1 MAVLAQASIMD
12 GTDNNHGMS
21 DQIISIIQMQPAWVT
36 VIMEQITLDTPL
48 TLQDIIKVIMDAQIS
63 TMTTKTA
70 TDTEVGVEEVEAD
83 MVVAAAMGMVPMV
96 PMKLSHNSTRSMAQV
111 SSRIVT
117 FQLVQRRMWPPR
129 RQEMSMNSV
138 ERYVRGLQPKKI
150 LHQNPLKMRM
160 RSRNQE
166 LLLLKTAMKLKPP
179 QLPFP
184 RKLLQLQKRS
194 MRQCQSKPLTILLMP
209 RIKVITTLH
218 TTLDMVS
225 PEEDIPKVTMDE
237 VAALLLCNLPL

>member
-1 MAVLAQASIMD
+1 
-12 GTDNNHGMS
+12 
-21 DQIISIIQMQPAWVT
+21 
-36 VIMEQITLDTPL
+36 
-48 TLQDIIKVIMDAQIS
+48 
-63 TMTTKTA
+63 
-70 TDTEVGVEEVEAD
+70 
-83 MVVAAAMGMVPMV
+83 
-96 PMKLSHNSTRSMAQV
+96 
-111 SSRIVT
+111 
-117 FQLVQRRMWPPR
+117 
-129 RQEMSMNSV
+129 MNSV

-150 LHQNPLKMRM
+150 LHRNPLKMRM